1 ENQVNS
7 ARRKLFN
14 FPPTNPNIV
23 QISSPVDNR
32 LRTASLSANSL
43 NPIPRPTIM
52 AHESI
57 ATLTDDN
64 FATEV
69 EQSSV
74 PVLVDFWAEWCGPC
88 RAIAPVLDQVAE
100 KIGDTAKIGKVNVDE
115 AQALA
120 AKFGVRSIPM
130 LLFIKDGEVKDTIV
144 GANVTTD
151 QLVSKL
157 EALA

>member
-1 ENQVNS
+1 
-7 ARRKLFN
+7 
-14 FPPTNPNIV
+14 
-23 QISSPVDNR
+23 
-32 LRTASLSANSL
+32 
-43 NPIPRPTIM
+43 M

-100 KIGDTAKIGKVNVDE
+100 KVGDTAKIGKVNVDE

-130 LLFIKDGEVKDTIV
+130 LLFMKDGEVKDKIV

-151 QLVSKL
+151 QLVQKL
-157 EALA
+157 QAIA